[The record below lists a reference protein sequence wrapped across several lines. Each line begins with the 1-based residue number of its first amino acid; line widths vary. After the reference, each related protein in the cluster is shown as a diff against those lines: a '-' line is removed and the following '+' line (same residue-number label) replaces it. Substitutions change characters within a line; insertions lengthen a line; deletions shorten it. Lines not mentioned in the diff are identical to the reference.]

1 MRISDAMYEWIKLL
15 IETNL
20 VGLEDRGAAKTVT
33 EGKKMGSIGKD

>member
-1 MRISDAMYEWIKLL
+1 MSMSDVMDEWMRFL

-33 EGKKMGSIGKD
+33 EGKKMRSIGKD

>member
-1 MRISDAMYEWIKLL
+1 MSDAMDEWMRFL

-33 EGKKMGSIGKD
+33 EGKQVGSIRKD